1 MGFHT
6 KWPNGGNNGT
16 RRLQQITAAALR
28 LVAMPIRPFFRL
40 ALSGC
45 LGLLSGCITVQ
56 NLPSPARDVFT
67 FSFSTASEMQ
77 AMAEKAEQSA
87 SRRPAPFQKI
97 CIEWNEVVTVPDML
111 TVIEAALRRRRI
123 ETQVYA
129 PGAVPGGCVTLV
141 YAATRAWEQDF
152 SYLNYASMALKQGST
167 TLGKVVYEPRMLGFD
182 RWASTE
188 AKLIFLLDELVSSPP
203 RLP

>member
-1 MGFHT
+1 MS
-6 KWPNGGNNGT
+6 
-16 RRLQQITAAALR
+16 
-28 LVAMPIRPFFRL
+28 IRPFLRPVL
-40 ALSGC
+40 LGC

-87 SRRPAPFQKI
+87 ARRPAPFKKI
-97 CIEWNEVVTVPDML
+97 CIEWNESVTVPDML
-111 TVIEAALRRRRI
+111 TVIESALRRRRI
-123 ETQVYA
+123 DTQVYG
-129 PGAVPGGCVTLV
+129 PGTVPTGCVTLV
-141 YAATRAWEQDF
+141 YTATRAWEQDF
-152 SYLNYASMALKQGST
+152 SYLNYASMALRQGST

-188 AKLIFLLDELVSSPP
+188 AKLIFLLDELISIPP
-203 RLP
+203 RLPQ